1 MALTPVHELQAL
13 IHDKIAAA
21 QKPLETE
28 TVPLVSAV
36 GRVLAQDVAAP
47 VSIPPADISAWTAT
61 HCPWPQRRAANGK

>member
-47 VSIPPADISAWTAT
+47 VIFPPWTAT
-61 HCPWPQRRAANGK
+61 PCPWPRRRAANGK

>member
-21 QKPLETE
+21 QKPLESE

-36 GRVLAQDVAAP
+36 GRVLAF
-47 VSIPPADISAWTAT
+47 VSTL
-61 HCPWPQRRAANGK
+61 

>member
-47 VSIPPADISAWTAT
+47 VSIPPIFPPWTAMP
-61 HCPWPQRRAANGK
+61 CPWPRRRAANGK